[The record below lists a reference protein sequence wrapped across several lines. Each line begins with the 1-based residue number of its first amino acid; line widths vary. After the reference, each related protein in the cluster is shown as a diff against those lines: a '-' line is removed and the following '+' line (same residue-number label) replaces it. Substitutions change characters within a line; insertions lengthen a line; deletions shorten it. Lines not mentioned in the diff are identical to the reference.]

1 MNYNIDNDLIS
12 SYPEQY
18 ERQKLGNITIPQAI
32 TYLDEINNFI
42 KSGNSGIINTHA
54 NFFKNFVTTSPNKQ
68 EFNILTFNS
77 GEKGIKM
84 DLKQIE
90 NKINLE
96 KLKDAVRTH
105 VATEQQFISEI
116 NENILQK
123 EKNSKMS
130 NETFNKIIQ
139 DNIINQKTKI
149 ISEMK
154 NINSLI
160 NEVQTTLDIMNK
172 KINYDFSNIKI
183 EKTSCQDEIKE
194 YFNSPKFQNS
204 GTLSVSNFLV
214 NLLEMQ
220 VSFNNLVELHQQ
232 KLFET
237 NKEEYSN
244 NISIEVNNI
253 KKVYDILLQIDENI
267 IFSDFQLGGQPPT
280 KSLTVINKL
289 PEKKPTSRPV
299 STSVVRPPQVQP
311 EILELIFSSKEKILE
326 ELQNPPKQT
335 IDILNKIII
344 VLKQF
349 IIPNSFNLN
358 KNILTLH
365 KIINKQLTN
374 DTTLIFDN
382 IIQNLGIAIINAL
395 KFFIENTTNEK
406 FGNDNDTYIKS
417 QEYGIKLLEKI
428 VNLNKTINNPK
439 NISIDIDQNIINIY
453 NNKIRN
459 ILRDLPENNNV
470 NNIFKLLDEKY
481 NDQDDDSI
489 VIEYEKCNQTI
500 KDYINESIKI
510 SETVQNKD
518 NSILYKKIFD
528 LQKIIKTTK
537 NYSLSEK
544 NIQDLLETFIS
555 KEVVFIRIKQ
565 MMDKQISNKAKKCLI
580 LKIYDKS
587 GFLMYKKF
595 VESLTEE
602 IQDNQD
608 YLKILLH
615 NLFEKPTFNNFIKSI
630 LVKDID
636 KIIQNYRAN
645 IIECKLLPKIK
656 IILKQINEERK
667 TKNTPISTILQE
679 IEQTKKMEKIN
690 KLQPIIQ
697 NDLKI
702 IYQILTELNLNISKI
717 NNLYIKID
725 GVQMFNDTE
734 FQLIQKQLHKLQQ
747 GGDKYNRQQLD
758 DILNLMSTQNI
769 KLYKNLSEY
778 CNLSVNLKS
787 RYHVLYSKMKQMNKN
802 IVDIIFY
809 CVFKI
814 NTLNDILLEGFDI
827 PNIIKIADVK
837 KYQNIIN
844 EISNSTKSNAYS
856 IMLKIASSLFNKIIS
871 SATNFSDDDC
881 IDIKN
886 TNYNFEVILCIKFCL
901 DNN

>member
-1 MNYNIDNDLIS
+1 MSYNIDNDLIS

-18 ERQKLGNITIPQAI
+18 ERQKLGNISVPQAI

-54 NFFKNFVTTSPNKQ
+54 NFFKSFVSAPPQKQ

-130 NETFNKIIQ
+130 NETFNKTIQ

-160 NEVQTTLDIMNK
+160 NEVQTTLDIMNT

-183 EKTSCQDEIKE
+183 EKTNCQDEIKE

-220 VSFNNLVELHQQ
+220 VSFNNLVELQQQ

-237 NKEEYSN
+237 NKEEYTN
-244 NISIEVNNI
+244 KISIEVNNI

-267 IFSDFQLGGQPPT
+267 IFSDFQLGG
-280 KSLTVINKL
+280 VITQL
-289 PEKKPTSRPV
+289 PEKKPSSRPV
-299 STSVVRPPQVQP
+299 STSVARPPQVQQ
-311 EILELIFSSKEKILE
+311 EILELIFPINEKNNKKEKLLE
-326 ELQNPPKQT
+326 ELQNLPKQT

-344 VLKQF
+344 VLKEF

-365 KIINKQLTN
+365 QIINKQLTN

-395 KFFIENTTNEK
+395 KFFIENTTKEK
-406 FGNDNDTYIKS
+406 FGNDNDTYIQS
-417 QEYGIKLLEKI
+417 QEYGIKILEKI
-428 VNLNKTINNPK
+428 ISLTKTIDNPK
-439 NISIDIDQNIINIY
+439 NISFDIDKNIINIY

-459 ILRDLPENNNV
+459 ILKDLPENNNV
-470 NNIFKLLDEKY
+470 NNIFKILDEKY
-481 NDQDDDSI
+481 NEQDDDSQI
-489 VIEYEKCNQTI
+489 IEYGKCNQYI
-500 KDYINESIKI
+500 KDYINESITI
-510 SETVQNKD
+510 SETIQNKD
-518 NSILYKKIFD
+518 NSILYKKIFE
-528 LQKIIKTTK
+528 LQKIIKTNK

-565 MMDKQISNKAKKCLI
+565 MMDKQISKKAKKCLI

-587 GFLMYKKF
+587 GFLMYKNF
-595 VESLTEE
+595 VESLTKE
-602 IQDNQD
+602 IPYNQD

-630 LVKDID
+630 LIKDID
-636 KIIQNYRAN
+636 KTIQNYRAN
-645 IIECKLLPKIK
+645 IIECKFLPKIQ

-667 TKNTPISTILQE
+667 TKNTPIPIILQE
-679 IEQTKKMEKIN
+679 IEQTKKLAIIN
-690 KLQPIIQ
+690 KLQPTIQ

-734 FQLIQKQLHKLQQ
+734 FQLIQKQLQKIQQ

-787 RYHVLYSKMKQMNKN
+787 RYHILYSKMKQMNKN

-814 NTLNDILLEGFDI
+814 NTLNNILLEGFDI
-827 PNIIKIADVK
+827 PNIIKIGDVK

-856 IMLKIASSLFNKIIS
+856 VMLKIASSLFNKIIS
-871 SATNFSDDDC
+871 SSSNLSDDDC

-886 TNYNFEVILCIKFCL
+886 TNYKFELILCIKFCL